1 MRNGPS
7 YASTASTIVVQHV
20 ATKASDA
27 AVRAAVN
34 TVMQPTQLIVEGI
47 TCVIVQASSFLL
59 ISLLGIAFSGTCY
72 LVRSTASGVYY
83 IAEKTAS
90 GTYRFFKPVEYYPE
104 KPKLIEW
111 DMVENELPEPYKA
124 KPMSGQ

>member
-1 MRNGPS
+1 MPNDPG
-7 YASTASTIVVQHV
+7 YVNTASALVVGHV
-20 ATKASDA
+20 VNRASDA
-27 AVRAAVN
+27 AIRAAVN
-34 TVMQPTQLIVEGI
+34 TVTQPTQLIVEGV
-47 TCVIVQASSFLL
+47 TCIIVQASSFLL
-59 ISLLGIAFSGTCY
+59 VSLLGLAFSGTCY
-72 LVRSTASGVYY
+72 LVKSTASGMYY

-90 GTYRFFKPVEYYPE
+90 GTYRFFKPVEHYPE